1 MKSVTLKIQG
11 MHCGGCAR
19 TITALLER
27 QPGVKSAAV
36 MFESGEALVVFD
48 PAMIDA
54 QRLVAL
60 IEQPGYRATV
70 QVGGLSGTETHE
82 R

>member
-19 TITALLER
+19 TIKTLLER

-36 MFESGEALVVFD
+36 TFESGEAQVIFD
-48 PAMIDA
+48 PDLLDE
-54 QRLVAL
+54 QGLVDL
-60 IEQPGYRATV
+60 VEQPGYHAAVRVA
-70 QVGGLSGTETHE
+70 G
-82 R
+82 